1 MKIAITAASG
11 ALGTAIIE
19 ELKKNVPADNIVG
32 IARTPENAKNLGV
45 EIRKGDYK
53 IKNDFDIALKGIDV
67 VLLISGMDH
76 PQNRIPQHRNVI
88 NAAKDAGVKKI
99 VYTSIFGK
107 DGESTFDAIVKSNR
121 QTEKDI
127 QESGLEWAIG
137 RNGLYIE
144 PDIEYIEKYK
154 KSGKII
160 NCAGEGK
167 VSYTT
172 RSELAYAYSQMIL
185 NEDRNG
191 QIFNLGGTSIS
202 QKQLA
207 NYLNKAF
214 GTELVFENVS
224 PEKYLEM
231 QKEMNGEFLGPII
244 AGIYTK
250 INNGEFEMESDYFN
264 AAGRE
269 HVRWDEFFE
278 ELKNK

>member
-11 ALGTAIIE
+11 SLGTAIIE
-19 ELKKNVPADNIVG
+19 ELKKHVPADNIVG

-45 EIRKGDYK
+45 IIRKGDYK

-88 NAAKDAGVKKI
+88 YAAKEAGVKKI

-107 DGESTFDAIVKSNR
+107 DGKSTFDAIVKSNR

-127 QESGLEWAIG
+127 QESGLEWVIG

-154 KSGKII
+154 EAGKIT

-172 RSELAYAYSQMIL
+172 REVNWLMPT
-185 NEDRNG
+185 R
-191 QIFNLGGTSIS
+191 
-202 QKQLA
+202 K
-207 NYLNKAF
+207 
-214 GTELVFENVS
+214 
-224 PEKYLEM
+224 
-231 QKEMNGEFLGPII
+231 
-244 AGIYTK
+244 
-250 INNGEFEMESDYFN
+250 
-264 AAGRE
+264 
-269 HVRWDEFFE
+269 
-278 ELKNK
+278 